1 MTIEIR
7 AAEPSDSAA
16 VLALWLEAETHPTT
30 TDDPESV
37 HQLLA
42 HDPGSLLV
50 AESDGT
56 LVGSIIAGW
65 DGWRGSIYRL
75 AVSPSAR
82 RRGVAG
88 ALVREAERRLQALGA
103 RRLQAIVLSDDPRA
117 IAFWRSSG
125 WEEQDHRK
133 RFVQSDVPGG

>member
-7 AAEPSDSAA
+7 AATPSDSAA
-16 VLALWLEAETHPTT
+16 VLALWLEAETHPTA
-30 TDDPESV
+30 TDDLGSV
-37 HQLLA
+37 NGLLA

-50 AESDGT
+50 AEDGST
-56 LVGSIIAGW
+56 LVGSVIAGW

-88 ALVREAERRLQALGA
+88 ALVREAERRLVVLGA
-103 RRLQAIVLSDDPRA
+103 RRLQAAVVSDDPQA

-125 WEEQDHRK
+125 WEEQDNRK
-133 RFVQSDVPGG
+133 RFVRSDAPGG